1 MKKEE
6 AIQTLNVMQSS
17 YAHIRHNDAEW
28 EALELAKE
36 ALQVAGRIEPNKM
49 VLLTLK
55 QLRKMNRQPVW
66 YRDKDEWFIVELH
79 HPVFGSCVINSD
91 GCYITLEKAAK
102 RGFYAHPRAHI
113 DREGWTADWVKH
125 DGYTE
130 CSKCDYWYD
139 SPDSEE
145 DGDRP
150 VFCPAC
156 GRAMTPEAWAEL
168 EKRVRG

>member
-1 MKKEE
+1 MDRKEAVLRIKNHME
-6 AIQTLNVMQSS
+6 HHGIGKYPHLK
-17 YAHIRHNDAEW
+17 
-28 EALELAKE
+28 LKE
-36 ALQVAGRIEPNKM
+36 ALDMAIAALSPPNEP
-49 VLLTLK
+49 LTLE
-55 QLRKMNRQPVW
+55 QLRRMDGQPVW
-66 YRDKDEWFIVELH
+66 CRDKDEWFIIELH

-139 SPDSEE
+139 SPDGEE

>member
-1 MKKEE
+1 MKE
-6 AIQTLNVMQSS
+6 IPHWV
-17 YAHIRHNDAEW
+17 
-28 EALELAKE
+28 
-36 ALQVAGRIEPNKM
+36 
-49 VLLTLK
+49 
-55 QLRKMNRQPVW
+55 
-66 YRDKDEWFIVELH
+66 
-79 HPVFGSCVINSD
+79 
-91 GCYITLEKAAK
+91 
-102 RGFYAHPRAHI
+102 FYAHPRAHI

-156 GRAMTPEAWAEL
+156 GRAMTPESWAEL
-168 EKRVRG
+168 EKRLRVRA